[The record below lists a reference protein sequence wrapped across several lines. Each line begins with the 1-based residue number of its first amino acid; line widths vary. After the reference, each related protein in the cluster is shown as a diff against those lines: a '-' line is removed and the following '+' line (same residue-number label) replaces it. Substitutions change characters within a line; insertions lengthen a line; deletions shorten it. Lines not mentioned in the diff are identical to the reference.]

1 MLKNGHLLSFLIY
14 WNLQN
19 IKSHIYDMAVQ
30 GQIILL
36 TCVLFINIARAS
48 SNFKMKYTKNGKM
61 AKLKKKM
68 KIWHTLVYYYWK
80 SQPNWDTPPMFCRNP
95 TLGCLIYEIK
105 WVGKLR
111 QFSENQIKLDN

>member
-1 MLKNGHLLSFLIY
+1 MLKNGHLLSFSIY

-19 IKSHIYDMAVQ
+19 IRSHIYDMAVQ

-61 AKLKKKM
+61 AKLKKM
-68 KIWHTLVYYYWK
+68 KIWLFLVYYYWK
-80 SQPNWDTPPMFCRNP
+80 SQPNWDTPLMFCGNP
-95 TLGCLIYEIK
+95 TLGCLIYKIK
-105 WVGKLR
+105 
-111 QFSENQIKLDN
+111 

>member
-1 MLKNGHLLSFLIY
+1 MLKNGHLLSFSIY

-30 GQIILL
+30 GQIIFL

-61 AKLKKKM
+61 AKLKKKR
-68 KIWHTLVYYYWK
+68 KFGI
-80 SQPNWDTPPMFCRNP
+80 F
-95 TLGCLIYEIK
+95 
-105 WVGKLR
+105 
-111 QFSENQIKLDN
+111 

>member
-1 MLKNGHLLSFLIY
+1 MLKNGHLLSFSIY

-61 AKLKKKM
+61 AKLKKM
-68 KIWHTLVYYYWK
+68 QIWHILVYYYWK
-80 SQPNWDTPPMFCRNP
+80 SQPNWDTPLMFCGNP
-95 TLGCLIYEIK
+95 NLGCLIYEIK

-111 QFSENQIKLDN
+111 HFSENQIKLDN